1 MKQHEKKFRTY
12 FGIILGSF
20 FCSAFSLSFIPVLS
34 RLDDQLSTTW
44 GYAIALLFWIGLIVG
59 CIMIG
64 VMNAKMRRA
73 RAKVYSAYKMKRP
86 KRPGMFMFSKEPL
99 HLVIYF
105 VIVSGF
111 IISVADLI
119 RTFVPTRIM
128 FPVISVTYFAIVIH
142 GIIDGKNF
150 RIYQKIKV
158 EG

>member
-34 RLDDQLSTTW
+34 RMDDQLSTTW
-44 GYAIALLFWIGLIVG
+44 GYVIALLFWIGLIVG

-64 VMNAKMRRA
+64 VMNTKMRRA
-73 RAKVYSAYKMKRP
+73 RAKAYSTWKMKRP

>member
-1 MKQHEKKFRTY
+1 MKQYEKKFRKY

-20 FCSAFSLSFIPVLS
+20 FCSAFSLSFIPALNRMDERVAAGL
-34 RLDDQLSTTW
+34 
-44 GYAIALLFWIGLIVG
+44 GYVIALLFWIGLIVG

-64 VMNAKMRRA
+64 VMNTKMRRA
-73 RAKVYSAYKMKRP
+73 RAKAYSAWKMKRP

-111 IISVADLI
+111 VISVADLI

-128 FPVISVTYFAIVIH
+128 FPIISITYFAIVIH
-142 GIIDGKNF
+142 GMIDGKNF
-150 RIYQKIKV
+150 RIYQKIKA